1 MLTKLKKTK
10 LFLPKDWANSI
21 INWLTGLVSPSGT
34 IKIQNTANPGEDGGC
49 QIDVN
54 VPLLYQ
60 QLRSYIE
67 AEFVAKKNLTKEVIN
82 NSAGVFDEVEGKL
95 KISEVYRKTNMTS
108 DYQNFTEDTSST

>member
-10 LFLPKDWANSI
+10 LFLSKDWANSI

-54 VPLLYQ
+54 IPLLYQ

-82 NSAGVFDEVEGKL
+82 NSTGVFEEVEGKL

-108 DYQNFTEDTSST
+108 DYQNYTESSTDT